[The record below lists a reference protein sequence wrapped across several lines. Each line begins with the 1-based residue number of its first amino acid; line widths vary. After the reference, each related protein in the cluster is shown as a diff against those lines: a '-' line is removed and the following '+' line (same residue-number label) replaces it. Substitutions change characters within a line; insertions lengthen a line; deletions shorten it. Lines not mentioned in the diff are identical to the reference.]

1 MRWGGL
7 VIVDAWSLLEGGE
20 DAGTSVLVKAK
31 GTVDVDAERA
41 WGWTG
46 VSVHLSGLYTDD
58 EAFSGDRVGDG
69 QTVSNIETGVEV
81 LRPYEV
87 WIERRWEPGA
97 VSVRAGLYDFNT
109 EFDALEHSALFLNSS
124 HGIGADIAQSGE
136 NGPLIFPTPGL
147 AVRVQGDPA
156 AGWTVRGVMAE
167 GSPGDASR
175 PERHRLTLSREE
187 GVFAA
192 IEVERRLGTARILLG
207 GWTYSARFPDLR
219 SDAPEAE
226 RFRNGG
232 LYLRAE
238 GEVWVASDGSRAVS
252 AFGRFGVADDRTNA
266 VDTFVSAGMVV
277 RGLVRHRPDDSAGL
291 AFAYTGVGEAT
302 RRRRA
307 ITGDATPRNELNIEA
322 TWRLALSDG
331 LALQP
336 SVQFIDSPQDSRAG
350 QAWTAG
356 LRLEISR

>member
-1 MRWGGL
+1 MRWRSLSLALVAAAAGEPVAAAQADEGPVRWGGL

-20 DAGTSVLVKAK
+20 DVGTSVLVKAK
-31 GTVDVDAERA
+31 GTLDVDAERA

-46 VSVHLSGLYTDD
+46 VSVHLSGLYTGD

-192 IEVERRLGTARILLG
+192 IEVERRLGTARGAAASICARKARSGRLRMDRARCRPLDGSVSRTIGRTPSTPSSAPAWSSG
-207 GWTYSARFPDLR
+207 GWSVIGRTTARGWP
-219 SDAPEAE
+219 SPI
-226 RFRNGG
+226 
-232 LYLRAE
+232 RA
-238 GEVWVASDGSRAVS
+238 WAKRP
-252 AFGRFGVADDRTNA
+252 VADARSWGTQ
-266 VDTFVSAGMVV
+266 
-277 RGLVRHRPDDSAGL
+277 PL
-291 AFAYTGVGEAT
+291 AA
-302 RRRRA
+302 
-307 ITGDATPRNELNIEA
+307 
-322 TWRLALSDG
+322 S
-331 LALQP
+331 
-336 SVQFIDSPQDSRAG
+336 
-350 QAWTAG
+350 
-356 LRLEISR
+356 